1 MDRTVRLLTTHPG
14 IRQQLQ
20 RQRPFLL
27 VDEFQ
32 DSNKAQVRG
41 VLQQAARTAATAAT
55 SGKKAGIRSSAVQSQ
70 QRNSLARSVASLVSL
85 TLLRST
91 AVQPALGVLTKAT
104 SALTRVTSRY
114 QQSPARLVEG
124 GGGVRDPSL
133 PLPPLPSP
141 CSPWASNCVLRFV
154 TGVVLYVCSV
164 SATECGSQAAA
175 CMQASHSH
183 TQTVGRGPCR
193 TTLTVWAEGMLHA

>member
-1 MDRTVRLLTTHPG
+1 VTVCCWCLLQRLLQLSNALDFNDLMDRTVRLLTTHPG

-104 SALTRVTSRY
+104 SALTPLTSRY
-114 QQSPARLVEG
+114 RQAPSKLVEG
-124 GGGVRDPSL
+124 GGGVTGANILVWQQSSL
-133 PLPPLPSP
+133 QALSHSPPPPLNTNSRPAAP
-141 CSPWASNCVLRFV
+141 C
-154 TGVVLYVCSV
+154 
-164 SATECGSQAAA
+164 Q
-175 CMQASHSH
+175 H
-183 TQTVGRGPCR
+183 TQ
-193 TTLTVWAEGMLHA
+193 